1 MAQTYNNSYYLS
13 QVGEIQIANLGQCPA
28 LGILVGMIERQCM
41 LDAESRRLIVLE
53 VERRGGECL
62 MAGPWGVQS
71 S

>member
-41 LDAESRRLIVLE
+41 LEAESRRLIVLE
-53 VERRGGECL
+53 VERRG
-62 MAGPWGVQS
+62 
-71 S
+71 